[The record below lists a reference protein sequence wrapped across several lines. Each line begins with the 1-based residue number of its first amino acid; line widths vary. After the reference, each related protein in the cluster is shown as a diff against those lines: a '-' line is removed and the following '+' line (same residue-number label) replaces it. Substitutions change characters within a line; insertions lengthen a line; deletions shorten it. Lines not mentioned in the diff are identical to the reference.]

1 MTDVKSMVDRYVIQ
15 ADEMAMIRVRG
26 FEVGLFGICNLGFSL
41 CIDGNRSGVRF
52 FLLEAVPITASYD
65 YESQV
70 VTQTRIVGGVS
81 GLYTSPVLSDI
92 PVKVRSPWRLW

>member
-1 MTDVKSMVDRYVIQ
+1 MDDRYVIQ
-15 ADEMAMIRVRG
+15 ADQMAMISVRR

-52 FLLEAVPITASYD
+52 FLLEAAPITASCD

-70 VTQTRIVGGVS
+70 VTQTRILGGV
-81 GLYTSPVLSDI
+81 GVIYGARCYPMSP
-92 PVKVRSPWRLW
+92 